1 MVVLTPPM
9 ERGPRSMNSTFVVL
23 ENTAKTE
30 TGFKTNFL
38 LMKNENSITS
48 YCVVLMFKSSKIQL
62 LIKEILV
69 FWSIGSYILFMDDDS
84 ENKTDDSDDGLV
96 FDSE

>member
-1 MVVLTPPM
+1 MFLSFVVTPPM
-9 ERGPRSMNSTFVVL
+9 ERGPHSTNSTVVVL

-48 YCVVLMFKSSKIQL
+48 YYVVLMVKSAKI
-62 LIKEILV
+62 
-69 FWSIGSYILFMDDDS
+69 
-84 ENKTDDSDDGLV
+84 
-96 FDSE
+96 

>member
-69 FWSIGSYILFMDDDS
+69 F
-84 ENKTDDSDDGLV
+84 
-96 FDSE
+96 